1 MKNNTSLHDI
11 ALLRALLADKDK
23 RLNALEEEVC
33 HLRQSLGDS
42 ESTVHTLRQS
52 LSDSESTIQSLV
64 EQLNLARR
72 KRFGTSS
79 ETMPPQD
86 LEFNE
91 AENHAN
97 TDDIAED
104 AKRDCKQPSQ
114 NDKGNTSS
122 ESRRGRPKL
131 PEDLPREHVV
141 LDVPE
146 SDKVCTCCQ
155 SMLCQMGES
164 TSEKLVYLPAKLY
177 VEVIER
183 PKYVCRQCDKQGEQ
197 NTVVMAAPAPSI
209 IIIPKSFATP
219 SLLAQIIANKYHYA
233 LPLYRQE
240 SLFGQYGIKLSRKTM
255 SQWIL
260 KCAEKLEP
268 LIALLKETLLAQE
281 VLFADETTL
290 TVLNDERK
298 KSYIWLYG
306 CGRDRG
312 GDAQSPGIV
321 LFDYQDGSR
330 GHHCPA
336 SYLSD
341 YGGYLHVDGYEAYEK
356 TEAKL
361 VGCWAHAR
369 RKFIEAEQSQ
379 PKGKQG
385 KGGKI
390 QWAITWFQKLYR
402 IEQEIKDK
410 PEAER
415 HQQRQLKSLPLLK
428 AFKAWLDK
436 CATQVLPK
444 SKLGVAI
451 NYSLNQWEK
460 LRRVV
465 DDGRLSLDNN
475 RAERSVRPFT
485 VGRNNWLFSNTHNG
499 ARASAVLYSLIETAK
514 ANDCE
519 PYDYLEYVLR
529 EVPKLKYGDDHRHLL
544 PWNMPQTEAPSS

>member
-91 AENHAN
+91 AENHAD

-197 NTVVMAAPAPSI
+197 NTVVMAAPAPS

-321 LFDYQDGSR
+321 LFDYQNGSR

-436 CATQVLPK
+436 CATQVLLK

-485 VGRNNWLFSNTHNG
+485 VGRNSNTHNG

-529 EVPKLKYGDDHRHLL
+529 EVPKFKYGDDHRHLL

>member
-131 PEDLPREHVV
+131 LEDLPREHVV

-306 CGRDRG
+306 CGRYRG

-390 QWAITWFQKLYR
+390 QLAITWFQKLYR

>member
-91 AENHAN
+91 AENHAD

-164 TSEKLVYLPAKLY
+164 TSEKLVYLSAKLY

-321 LFDYQDGSR
+321 LFDYQNGSR

>member
-1 MKNNTSLHDI
+1 MKNDPPLHDV
-11 ALLRALLADKDK
+11 ALFRARLADKDK
-23 RLNALEEEVC
+23 QLNALEEELWN
-33 HLRQSLGDS
+33 LRQSLGDS
-42 ESTVHTLRQS
+42 ESTVYTLRQS
-52 LSDSESTIQSLV
+52 LSESESTIQSLV
-64 EQLNLARR
+64 EKLNLTRR
-72 KRFGTSS
+72 KRYGASS

-91 AENHAN
+91 AENHAE
-97 TDDIAED
+97 TDDIDED
-104 AKRDCKQPSQ
+104 VENDRKKSPQQ
-114 NDKGNTSS
+114 DKGSASS

-131 PEDLPREHVV
+131 PEDLPREYVV
-141 LDVPE
+141 VDVPG
-146 SDKVCTCCQ
+146 SDKLCTCCQ
-155 SMLCQMGES
+155 SALCKMGES

-177 VEVIER
+177 VEVTER
-183 PKYVCRQCDKQGEQ
+183 PKYVCRQCDVQGEKVS
-197 NTVVMAAPAPSI
+197 VVMAPSPPSI
-209 IIIPKSFATP
+209 MPKSIATP
-219 SLLAQIIANKYHYA
+219 SLLAQIIVNKYYYA

-260 KCAEKLEP
+260 KSAEKLEP
-268 LIALLKETLLAQE
+268 LIVLLKETLLAQE

-306 CGRDRG
+306 CGRDQG

-379 PKGKQG
+379 PEGKQG

-415 HQQRQLKSLPLLK
+415 YRQRQLKTLPLLK

-436 CATQVLPK
+436 SVTQVLPK
-444 SKLGVAI
+444 SQLGVAI

-499 ARASAVLYSLIETAK
+499 ARASVVLYSLIETAK

-519 PYDYLEYVLR
+519 PY
-529 EVPKLKYGDDHRHLL
+529 
-544 PWNMPQTEAPSS
+544 NI

>member
-410 PEAER
+410 SEAER

-436 CATQVLPK
+436 CATQVLAK

>member
-1 MKNNTSLHDI
+1 MKNDTSLHDI
-11 ALLRALLADKDK
+11 ALLQALLADKDK

-42 ESTVHTLRQS
+42 ELAVHTLRQS
-52 LSDSESTIQSLV
+52 LDDSESTIQSLV

-72 KRFGTSS
+72 KRFGASS

-91 AENHAN
+91 AENHAD

-141 LDVPE
+141 LDVPD

-155 SMLCQMGES
+155 STLCQMGES

-209 IIIPKSFATP
+209 IPKSFATA

-268 LIALLKETLLAQE
+268 LIVLLKETLLAQE

-290 TVLNDERK
+290 AVLNDERK

-321 LFDYQDGSR
+321 LFDYQDGSC
-330 GHHCPA
+330 GP
-336 SYLSD
+336 LS
-341 YGGYLHVDGYEAYEK
+341 
-356 TEAKL
+356 
-361 VGCWAHAR
+361 C
-369 RKFIEAEQSQ
+369 
-379 PKGKQG
+379 
-385 KGGKI
+385 
-390 QWAITWFQKLYR
+390 
-402 IEQEIKDK
+402 
-410 PEAER
+410 
-415 HQQRQLKSLPLLK
+415 
-428 AFKAWLDK
+428 
-436 CATQVLPK
+436 C
-444 SKLGVAI
+444 
-451 NYSLNQWEK
+451 NY
-460 LRRVV
+460 
-465 DDGRLSLDNN
+465 
-475 RAERSVRPFT
+475 
-485 VGRNNWLFSNTHNG
+485 
-499 ARASAVLYSLIETAK
+499 
-514 ANDCE
+514 
-519 PYDYLEYVLR
+519 
-529 EVPKLKYGDDHRHLL
+529 
-544 PWNMPQTEAPSS
+544 